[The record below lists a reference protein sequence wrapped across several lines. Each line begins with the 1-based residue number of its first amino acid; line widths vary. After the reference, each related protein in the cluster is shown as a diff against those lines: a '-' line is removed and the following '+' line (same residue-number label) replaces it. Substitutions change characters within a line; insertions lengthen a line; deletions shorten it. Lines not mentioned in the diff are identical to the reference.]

1 MCHFI
6 GFGLVYNLLGI
17 DMSHIYL
24 FNRKDLIIN
33 ILLSYRFAIYK
44 CHVTLL
50 DDIFQKKVGEV
61 NLVKCKFVFENI

>member
-1 MCHFI
+1 
-6 GFGLVYNLLGI
+6 
-17 DMSHIYL
+17 MSHIYL